1 MGIEFA
7 KDKTLLELTR
17 RSRKIKTLEDEDI
30 SKVAKSML
38 NGLKHIH
45 RNNYVHRDIKPS
57 NVVIGDINDLDTI
70 KFVDFGLAIKYHTT

>member
-1 MGIEFA
+1 MGIEYA

-17 RSRKIKTLEDEDI
+17 KVRRKPMEDEHI
-30 SKVAKSML
+30 SKIVKSML

-57 NVVIGDINDLDTI
+57 NVVIGDINDFEKI
-70 KFVDFGLAIKYHTT
+70 KFVDFGLAIKYQTS